1 MVPIVPLILINGAE
15 GIATGWATSI
25 PLHHPLQVIDAVE
38 SLLRA
43 PAGTGWEELPR
54 LDPWFLGFKG
64 RIEPLASGDG
74 FETHGVITRVRRP
87 DPGNRDKGK
96 TRERMLTFH
105 VTELPVGRW
114 TEDFHKTLNSLCAD
128 NIVDSFS
135 HNNTEATVDTTV
147 HLVGEAAHALVD
159 AQGAVDEEALRKL
172 LRLTTRVSTRCK
184 ISLGGRVLVACVGAE
199 KSHVVLCHTHISC
212 RCLDDISKRYLDD
225 IL

>member
-43 PAGTGWEELPR
+43 PAGTGWQELPR

-128 NIVDSFS
+128 NIVDSFI
-135 HNNTEATVDTTV
+135 HNNTKATLYCKFKFHIGNPEPLRDHGAPDQQYAQYKCKSTV
-147 HLVGEAAHALVD
+147 QNHPP
-159 AQGAVDEEALRKL
+159 
-172 LRLTTRVSTRCK
+172 T
-184 ISLGGRVLVACVGAE
+184 
-199 KSHVVLCHTHISC
+199 
-212 RCLDDISKRYLDD
+212 
-225 IL
+225 